1 MSQNMS
7 RFEALFRMIFGGL
20 LFYFFVLGGPT
31 WMLSGLYLMF
41 SGSFRFCVLYYY
53 FKRGKL

>member
-1 MSQNMS
+1 MS
-7 RFEALFRMIFGGL
+7 RPEAIVRLLLGAF

-31 WMLSGLYLMF
+31 WMLSGLYLML

-53 FKRGKL
+53 LKRGKL